1 MTTPPALSTDPAASV
16 RQSARDPGPWPR
28 GLRRPDAARYVGVGL
43 TKFDELVADGRM
55 PKPKTVDG
63 CVIWDRIRLDDA
75 FDSLPDQGDKL
86 DRGRWKAS
94 Q

>member
-1 MTTPPALSTDPAASV
+1 M
-16 RQSARDPGPWPR
+16 
-28 GLRRPDAARYVGVGL
+28 
-43 TKFDELVADGRM
+43 VADGRM
-55 PKPKTVDG
+55 PKPKAVDG

-75 FDSLPDQGDKL
+75 FDSLPDQGEKL